1 MLTEEQ
7 IQKMAVEFCITC
19 NEEKKQTLVDQ
30 LGLNPL
36 NHFLF
41 GLFVADFCGKNITQ
55 TYAKYSYLDKTR
67 YLKEKNYVS

>member
-7 IQKMAVEFCITC
+7 IQKMATEFCITC

-30 LGLNPL
+30 LGFNPR

-41 GLFVADFCGKNITQ
+41 GLFVADFCGRNITQ
-55 TYAKYSYLDKTR
+55 TYAKHSYLDKTR
-67 YLKEKNYVS
+67 YLKETNYVS